1 MIKTF
6 YVWSGTLRGVRVET
20 HTALEAVEVAV
31 RSNLPCVLNQD
42 IRVSLRPRGHDGLDL
57 YIKAPYE
64 DIFPEL
70 FNGDLDV
77 QVARVTK

>member
-6 YVWSGTLRGVRVET
+6 YVWSGTLRGVQVDA
-20 HTALEAVEVAV
+20 HTALEAVELAV
-31 RSNLPCVLNQD
+31 RGNLPCVLNQD
-42 IRVSLRPRGHDGLDL
+42 IRVSRRPRGHDGMDQ
-57 YIKAPYE
+57 YIQAPYE

-77 QVARVTK
+77 QVAKVTH